1 MAKTTGQ
8 RSKHHGTLELRGKVY
23 RARWEYR
30 GRVFTRSTRT
40 GNRREAER
48 ILEEF
53 TRPFWTTDDKEG
65 LQHLEAKVA
74 GRDDDLAKIEAARP
88 GFSLMAAWSYFH
100 TNYKN
105 GKYDQATMTNYEQW
119 FWIFADWLKVCHSEI
134 VELGQVTAA
143 IAQSYAKSLLAGT
156 TNELNGK
163 VARFRRPVRG
173 TTYNRHL
180 NALALIWKTV
190 AKEPEAKL
198 GANPF
203 TWDKRTDTGIPRIT
217 LRKGDKPHRH
227 RDLSFQEVHKLLN
240 AANGELRGVL
250 AMSYYTGLRFKDC
263 VLMRW
268 DNVDAVAGLIVER
281 SFKTDEEICARINP
295 ALRRILEDTVKTSE
309 GYLFPETAA
318 TYNRG
323 VNGRVELSKRLT
335 QLFQSVGIKTSYK
348 PEAGNLRAV
357 ADCTFHSLRHTFNSH
372 LQRLGFD
379 RCARQAL
386 MGHATAAMTAH
397 YEHGYAE
404 APMALPDLLTCES
417 DPSEDK
423 LLQLRSLM
431 ATMSESELNEARSL
445 VLAQQGG
452 QG

>member
-23 RARWEYR
+23 RARWEYH

-53 TRPFWTTDDKEG
+53 TRPFWTTDDKEV

-100 TNYKN
+100 ANYKN

-119 FWIFADWLKVCHSEI
+119 FWIFADWLKVCHPEI

-156 TNELNGK
+156 TDELKGK

-203 TWDKRTDTGIPRIT
+203 AWD
-217 LRKGDKPHRH
+217 
-227 RDLSFQEVHKLLN
+227 
-240 AANGELRGVL
+240 
-250 AMSYYTGLRFKDC
+250 
-263 VLMRW
+263 
-268 DNVDAVAGLIVER
+268 
-281 SFKTDEEICARINP
+281 
-295 ALRRILEDTVKTSE
+295 
-309 GYLFPETAA
+309 
-318 TYNRG
+318 
-323 VNGRVELSKRLT
+323 
-335 QLFQSVGIKTSYK
+335 
-348 PEAGNLRAV
+348 
-357 ADCTFHSLRHTFNSH
+357 
-372 LQRLGFD
+372 
-379 RCARQAL
+379 
-386 MGHATAAMTAH
+386 
-397 YEHGYAE
+397 
-404 APMALPDLLTCES
+404 
-417 DPSEDK
+417 
-423 LLQLRSLM
+423 
-431 ATMSESELNEARSL
+431 
-445 VLAQQGG
+445 
-452 QG
+452 